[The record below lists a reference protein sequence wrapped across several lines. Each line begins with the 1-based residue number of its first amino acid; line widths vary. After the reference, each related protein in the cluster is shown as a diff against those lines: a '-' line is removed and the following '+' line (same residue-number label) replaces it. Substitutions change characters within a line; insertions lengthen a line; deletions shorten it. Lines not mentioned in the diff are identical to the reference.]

1 MGGEIRMTSSLGIGS
16 TFWFTAR
23 FEKQEPANT
32 ASEPTGDLSGTRI
45 LIVDDNAAN
54 RNILKHQTSSWGMIV
69 SEAESGLQALEL
81 LRSGVAEGKPY
92 DVAALDQVMPDMD
105 GFQLAESIKSDPAIA
120 SVLLVLLPSSG
131 QRGHGRTYRN
141 WRSPPSGRHNAAH
154 NYHCDDGKHSRR
166 RPRKMFGR
174 GDGWLHN
181 QAGEEHD
188 ACRNHREV
196 FWK

>member
-1 MGGEIRMTSSLGIGS
+1 MTSSLGIGS

-23 FEKQEPANT
+23 FEKQEPPKT

-69 SEAESGLQALEL
+69 SEAESGVQALEL

-92 DVAALDQVMPDMD
+92 DVAALDLGMPDMD

-131 QRGHGRTYRN
+131 KRGHGERA
-141 WRSPPSGRHNAAH
+141 S
-154 NYHCDDGKHSRR
+154 
-166 RPRKMFGR
+166 
-174 GDGWLHN
+174 
-181 QAGEEHD
+181 QAGIAPYLPKPVQELHLPD
-188 ACRNHREV
+188 CLTAGMGKTFFRKRV
-196 FWK
+196 WPPRLSTPPFLFQPGPPKADRP